1 MTVSNIL
8 RLSVK
13 NKKDSDRF
21 ASYKAGGSEKNK
33 NLYLKPLAQPEP

>member
-8 RLSVK
+8 GLSVE
-13 NKKDSDRF
+13 NKEDSDRF
-21 ASYKAGGSEKNK
+21 ESYKAGGSEKHK